1 MFEKAPYPEHPGRCQ
16 AVNSQGQCPNLGI
29 RLDDSDGDIDVFRG
43 PYCMAHGGNHAQE
56 AHNKKK
62 VRNYRLT
69 IAKFRAQLD
78 DKLDS
83 DGLKDLREEIS
94 ILRICL
100 ETRLNTC
107 NDAMDLILQSGAISD
122 MVMKINTVVQS
133 CHKLEGSMGQL
144 LDKQAILQFAQVVI
158 GIVSKT
164 LEDEPEKINTI
175 ADAILATIGQIGQL
189 E

>member
-29 RLDDSDGDIDVFRG
+29 RLDDSDGDIDIYRG
-43 PYCMAHGGNHAQE
+43 PYCLAHGGNHAQE
-56 AHNKKK
+56 AHQKKK

-69 IAKFRAQLD
+69 IAKFRAQMD
-78 DKLDS
+78 EKIDAIGIKS
-83 DGLKDLREEIS
+83 LREEIA

-100 ETRLNTC
+100 ESRLNTC

-122 MVMKINTVVQS
+122 MVMKINIVVQS
-133 CHKLEGSMGQL
+133 CHKLEGSMGHL
-144 LDKQAILQFAQVVI
+144 LDKTAILQFAQVVI
-158 GIVSKT
+158 GIVTKT

-175 ADAILATIGQIGQL
+175 ADEILATIGKIGQL